1 MAIDPEIASRVFGWG
16 GLADADLIIDAV
28 YEGGNSRRGKADEVL
43 SKLLPGVS
51 NSGGFRIV
59 GSAETAQIV
68 ILYSTGTQVDWPDEI
83 DLYRGTYTYFGDNR
97 TPGKDIHDTPRR
109 GNVVLRRAFDAA
121 HGSSTERQFTP
132 VFLLF
137 EKTGAGHSVR
147 FRGLAVPG
155 SREMSTG
162 EDLVAIWR
170 VSGGVRF
177 QNYKSTFTILD
188 IAKVD
193 GNWIRESILN
203 KAIDPR
209 DPRVPKP
216 LAKWYSTGHF
226 TPLTAPQL
234 HVGRNTSQQT
244 PDSAEGLRIIEL
256 IRDYCSDDDF
266 LFEAIAVEVWRLACS
281 EAIDVELTRRY
292 RDGGRDA
299 LGKMYIGPLA
309 DRLGLDFSIEAKNYA
324 PSKGVGVKE
333 VARLVSRLK
342 TREFGVLIT
351 TSYLSPQAYREIRED
366 KQPVIVI
373 SGSDIAA
380 IVTSAGLAAPERC
393 RRWLESIVD
402 SRIK

>member
-1 MAIDPEIASRVFGWG
+1 
-16 GLADADLIIDAV
+16 
-28 YEGGNSRRGKADEVL
+28 
-43 SKLLPGVS
+43 
-51 NSGGFRIV
+51 
-59 GSAETAQIV
+59 
-68 ILYSTGTQVDWPDEI
+68 
-83 DLYRGTYTYFGDNR
+83 
-97 TPGKDIHDTPRR
+97 
-109 GNVVLRRAFDAA
+109 
-121 HGSSTERQFTP
+121 
-132 VFLLF
+132 
-137 EKTGAGHSVR
+137 
-147 FRGLAVPG
+147 
-155 SREMSTG
+155 
-162 EDLVAIWR
+162 
-170 VSGGVRF
+170 
-177 QNYKSTFTILD
+177 
-188 IAKVD
+188 
-193 GNWIRESILN
+193 
-203 KAIDPR
+203 
-209 DPRVPKP
+209 VPKP